1 VTLPPIIGRGPPRL
15 AELRGRKAGGSDFSV
30 AETSETSGTGSP
42 VAIPPVT
49 PLLGLQA
56 EGGPQPVPARS
67 LAQVAGGALRNL
79 DRLQLSLLRA
89 DRIPDDLLD
98 ALAEAADHLAQ
109 AEAALAAEWRPLLMR
124 IKVELARHSPVGR
137 APRSG

>member
-1 VTLPPIIGRGPPRL
+1 MTLPPIIGRGPPRI

-30 AETSETSGTGSP
+30 ADTTETPGTDAP
-42 VAIPPVT
+42 VATAAVT
-49 PLLGLQA
+49 ALLALQA
-56 EGGPQPVPARS
+56 EGGPQPVPPRS
-67 LAQVAGGALRNL
+67 LAQVAGGAMRNL

-98 ALAEAADHLAQ
+98 ALAKAADHLAQ
-109 AEAALAAEWRPLLMR
+109 AEGASAAEWRPLLMR